1 MIVVLAG
8 GVGAAR
14 FLQGVVQVIPQQQL
28 TVIANTGDDRDFYGL
43 HVSPD
48 IDIVMYTLAGI
59 VDETHGWGIRDD
71 THYTM
76 QQLTRYGNEDWFLL
90 GDRDLATH
98 IHRTNLLRQGKT
110 LSEVTD
116 NLRAHLGLDLR
127 ILPMS
132 DQPIATHIKT
142 PAGLLHF
149 QEYMVKR
156 RCADPV
162 QDVVF
167 VGANEAQPAPGVI
180 ESLKAADAIL
190 IAPSNPIVSIGS
202 ILAVPS
208 IHDTLHEASGMIVAV
223 SPIIGGAP
231 IKGPAD
237 KLMSGLGME
246 VSAVGVTRCYRD
258 FLDVMLIDEQDAALA
273 PAIEDLGIP
282 TVVTNTIMKDM
293 HAKAALARSALQAAG
308 INVVSIPTIGEG
320 RHGSFPHL
328 LPEQDTTINRK
339 GQEEIY

>member
-14 FLQGVVQVIPQQQL
+14 FLQGLSQVVPQQRL
-28 TVIANTGDDRDFYGL
+28 TTIVNTGDDHDFYGL

-48 IDIVMYTLAGI
+48 LDIVMYTLAGV
-59 VDETHGWGIRDD
+59 VDETHGWGIRND
-71 THYTM
+71 TYAAM

-98 IHRTNLLRQGKT
+98 IHRTNLLRDGKT
-110 LSEVTD
+110 LSEVTED
-116 NLRAHLGLDLR
+116 LRRQFGLELR

-132 DQPIATHIKT
+132 DQPVATHIQT

-156 RCADPV
+156 RCADEV

-167 VGANEAQPAPGVI
+167 IGAGEARPAPGVLDAI
-180 ESLKAADAIL
+180 KGAEAIL

-202 ILAVPS
+202 ILAIPG
-208 IHDTLHEASGMIVAV
+208 IHDMLHEASGMVVAV
-223 SPIIGGAP
+223 SPIVDGAP

-237 KLMSGLGME
+237 KLMRGLGMD
-246 VSAVGVTRCYRD
+246 VSAVGVARCYRD
-258 FLDVMLIDEQDAALA
+258 FLDVMVIDEQDAHLA
-273 PAIEDLGIP
+273 SAIEDLGIP
-282 TVVTNTIMKDM
+282 TVATNTIMRDGT
-293 HAKAALARSALQAAG
+293 AKAGLARSVLEAAG
-308 INVVSIPTIGEG
+308 IN
-320 RHGSFPHL
+320 F
-328 LPEQDTTINRK
+328 
-339 GQEEIY
+339 

>member
-14 FLQGVVQVIPQQQL
+14 FLQGLVQVVPQERIM
-28 TVIANTGDDRDFYGL
+28 VIGNTGDDREFYGL

-48 IDIVMYTLAGI
+48 LDIVIYTLADV
-59 VDETHGWGIRDD
+59 VDEAQGWGIRGD
-71 THYTM
+71 TYHTM
-76 QQLTRYGNEDWFLL
+76 QQLTAYGNEDWFLL

-116 NLRAHLGLDLR
+116 DLR
-127 ILPMS
+127 QRFGLSIRLLPMS
-132 DQPIATHIKT
+132 DQPIATHIRT

-149 QEYMVKR
+149 EEYFVQR
-156 RCADPV
+156 RAMDEV

-167 VGANEAQPAPGVI
+167 VGTETARPAPGVLDA
-180 ESLKAADAIL
+180 LKQAEAIL

-202 ILAVPS
+202 ILAVPG
-208 IHDTLHEASGMIVAV
+208 IHDILHEASGMVVAV
-223 SPIIGGAP
+223 SPIVGGAP

-237 KLMSGLGME
+237 KLMRGLGLD
-246 VSAVGVTRCYRD
+246 VSAVGVARCYRD
-258 FLDVMLIDEQDAALA
+258 FLDVMVVDEQDENLI

-282 TVVTNTIMKDM
+282 AVATNTIMRDLA
-293 HAKAALARSALQAAG
+293 AKAELARQVLQAAG
-308 INVVSIPTIGEG
+308 LDVN
-320 RHGSFPHL
+320 
-328 LPEQDTTINRK
+328 
-339 GQEEIY
+339 

>member
-14 FLQGVVQVIPQQQL
+14 FLQGLVQVVPQQRL
-28 TVIANTGDDRDFYGL
+28 TVIVNTGDDRDFYGL

-48 IDIVMYTLAGI
+48 LDIVMYTLAGI
-59 VDETHGWGIRDD
+59 VDEKNGWGIRDD
-71 THYTM
+71 TYHTM

-110 LSEVTD
+110 LSEVIEGLRK
-116 NLRAHLGLDLR
+116 NLGMELR

-132 DQPIATHIKT
+132 DQPIATHIQT
-142 PAGLLHF
+142 PVGLMHF

-156 RCADPV
+156 HCTDEV

-167 VGANEAQPAPGVI
+167 VGASAARPAPDVLDAI
-180 ESLKAADAIL
+180 KDAEAIL

-202 ILAVPS
+202 ILAVPG
-208 IHDTLHEASGMIVAV
+208 IHDALHETSGMVVAV
-223 SPIIGGAP
+223 SPIVGGAP

-237 KLMSGLGME
+237 KLMRGLGMD
-246 VSAVGVTRCYRD
+246 VSAVGVACCYRD
-258 FLDVMLIDEQDAALA
+258 FLDVMVIDEQDAQLISK
-273 PAIEDLGIP
+273 IEDLGIP
-282 TVVTNTIMKDM
+282 TVTTNTIMRDNA
-293 HAKAALARSALQAAG
+293 AKVALAKSVLQVTG
-308 INVVSIPTIGEG
+308 
-320 RHGSFPHL
+320 L
-328 LPEQDTTINRK
+328 TT
-339 GQEEIY
+339 

>member
-14 FLQGVVQVIPQQQL
+14 FLQGLVQVVPQQRL
-28 TVIANTGDDRDFYGL
+28 TTIVNTGDDRDFYGL

-48 IDIVMYTLAGI
+48 LDIVMYTLAGV
-59 VDETHGWGIRDD
+59 VDETHGWGIRND
-71 THYTM
+71 TYAAM

-98 IHRTNLLRQGKT
+98 IHRTNLLRDGKT
-110 LSEVTD
+110 LSEVTED
-116 NLRAHLGLDLR
+116 LRRQFGLELR

-132 DQPIATHIKT
+132 DQPVATHIQT

-156 RCADPV
+156 RCADEV

-167 VGANEAQPAPGVI
+167 IGAGEARPAPGVLDAI
-180 ESLKAADAIL
+180 KGAEAIL

-202 ILAVPS
+202 ILAIPG
-208 IHDTLHEASGMIVAV
+208 IHNMLHEASGMVVAV
-223 SPIIGGAP
+223 SPIVDGAP

-237 KLMSGLGME
+237 KLMRGLGMD
-246 VSAVGVTRCYRD
+246 VSAVGVARCYRD
-258 FLDVMLIDEQDAALA
+258 FLDVMVIDEQDAHLA
-273 PAIEDLGIP
+273 GAIEDLGIP
-282 TVVTNTIMKDM
+282 TVAANTIMRDDA
-293 HAKAALARSALQAAG
+293 AKAALARSVLEAAG
-308 INVVSIPTIGEG
+308 IN
-320 RHGSFPHL
+320 F
-328 LPEQDTTINRK
+328 
-339 GQEEIY
+339 